1 VVFGEPAIAGPP
13 EGGHYRQLLRA
24 IAEIVELRIKGR
36 DRLLEHAP
44 VRRDKG
50 PAEVRFGTLS
60 RQFQRPAAFVD
71 GTLFGRPRR
80 VGGRSSPRGLFLLGF
95 HRF

>member
-1 VVFGEPAIAGPP
+1 
-13 EGGHYRQLLRA
+13 
-24 IAEIVELRIKGR
+24 LRIKRR
-36 DRLLEHAP
+36 DRLLEHVA

-50 PAEVRFGTLS
+50 PAEVSFGTLS
-60 RQFQRPAAFVD
+60 RELQGPPAFVD